1 MHGLVKHEQLYNFYG
16 RRSNKYLL
24 SGYNFV
30 MPNNKY
36 DSFSFRIFI
45 PDWLNN
51 QYPFSSIVPV
61 SSMIYTNNNAKNR
74 NKTNTLYSR

>member
-1 MHGLVKHEQLYNFYG
+1 MHELVKHEQLYNFYG

-30 MPNNKY
+30 IPNNKY

-45 PDWLNN
+45 PDWLSN

-61 SSMIYTNNNAKNR
+61 SSMIYTNNNVKNR
-74 NKTNTLYSR
+74 NRTNTLSSR